1 MKTRNVHCNIQ
12 ANSNLEALKLNPII
26 NMHLHVQTIF
36 GSGSNSLQ
44 NFILKTST
52 ITSEKRDFFLMKK
65 KCCRILKTIEV

>member
-1 MKTRNVHCNIQ
+1 MLSECRQEMSIANIQ

-44 NFILKTST
+44 SFILKTST
-52 ITSEKRDFFLMKK
+52 ITSEKQRFFFMKK
-65 KCCRILKTIEV
+65 KYAAGY